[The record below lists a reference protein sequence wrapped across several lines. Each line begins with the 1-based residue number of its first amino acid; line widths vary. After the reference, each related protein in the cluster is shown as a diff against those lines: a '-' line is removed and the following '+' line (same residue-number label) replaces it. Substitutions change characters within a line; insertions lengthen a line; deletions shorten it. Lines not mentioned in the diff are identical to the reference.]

1 MNHPPA
7 PPTLPRSKPAEDLAD
22 SAGGPSAVEPVVD
35 TSTAPPPSCAED
47 PPPLQSTPEP
57 AAAQAPPDPEA
68 ATIAPTAQVNSTSPN
83 PASAAAASAAKSTR
97 RVALG
102 VLALLA
108 LLIAWQIASDRWV
121 PYTARGA
128 VAGYVAQLTPRVAGQ
143 VTEVAVQDGVVV
155 QAGDVLAQLD
165 PTPFDLAERQA
176 EAALSK
182 ALQSTRATATG
193 IVVAQAGVTAA
204 RAQRENVL
212 AANARTQ
219 ELVARG
225 FLSAVKSDDARA
237 AQRNADAQLDR
248 AQAEL
253 ERSMITA
260 GARGTGVNPEVRV
273 AQLQLER
280 AQLDKRFATL
290 TAPTRGVVTN
300 LRLAVGQYVAPGTPA
315 MTFIDARGAWITAD
329 LRENQLGNVQI
340 GDAVGI
346 TFDAAPGTVFK
357 GRVQSIAWGIDV
369 GRSSPGGL
377 LQNLPEGQWFEP
389 ARRIP
394 VHIELDGSLEDWPR
408 AVRIGGKAGVVI
420 YAEGRSNP
428 VAWLASGL
436 MQLRAWLSY
445 LY

>member
-1 MNHPPA
+1 
-7 PPTLPRSKPAEDLAD
+7 
-22 SAGGPSAVEPVVD
+22 
-35 TSTAPPPSCAED
+35 
-47 PPPLQSTPEP
+47 
-57 AAAQAPPDPEA
+57 
-68 ATIAPTAQVNSTSPN
+68 
-83 PASAAAASAAKSTR
+83 
-97 RVALG
+97 
-102 VLALLA
+102 
-108 LLIAWQIASDRWV
+108 
-121 PYTARGA
+121 
-128 VAGYVAQLTPRVAGQ
+128 
-143 VTEVAVQDGVVV
+143 
-155 QAGDVLAQLD
+155 
-165 PTPFDLAERQA
+165 
-176 EAALSK
+176 
-182 ALQSTRATATG
+182 
-193 IVVAQAGVTAA
+193 
-204 RAQRENVL
+204 
-212 AANARTQ
+212 
-219 ELVARG
+219 
-225 FLSAVKSDDARA
+225 
-237 AQRNADAQLDR
+237 
-248 AQAEL
+248 
-253 ERSMITA
+253 MITA

-436 MQLRAWLSY
+436 MQVRAHPRSAASMALMSIFVISIMASNARLAAAGSGSVMARVRATGVICHDTPHLS
-445 LY
+445 LHQPHALACPPWPMIAFQ

>member
-1 MNHPPA
+1 M
-7 PPTLPRSKPAEDLAD
+7 
-22 SAGGPSAVEPVVD
+22 
-35 TSTAPPPSCAED
+35 
-47 PPPLQSTPEP
+47 P
-57 AAAQAPPDPEA
+57 AAAA
-68 ATIAPTAQVNSTSPN
+68 AALSATASSAAPT
-83 PASAAAASAAKSTR
+83 STR
-97 RVALG
+97 WVALG
-102 VLALLA
+102 VVALLA
-108 LLIAWQIASDRWV
+108 LLMAWQIASDRWA
-121 PYTARGA
+121 PSTARGA
-128 VAGYVAQLTPRVAGQ
+128 VSGYVAQLTPRVAGQ
-143 VTEVAVQDGVVV
+143 VTAVAVQDGVVV
-155 QAGDVLAQLD
+155 QAGDTLAQLD
-165 PTPFDLAERQA
+165 ATPFELAERQA
-176 EAALSK
+176 EAALSR

-193 IVVAQAGVTAA
+193 IVAAQAGVTAA

-225 FLSAVKSDDARA
+225 FLSAVKSDDART
-237 AQRNADAQLDR
+237 AQRNADAQLER

-253 ERSMITA
+253 ERSMIVA
-260 GARGTGVNPEVRV
+260 GGRETGVNPEVRV

-280 AQLDKRFATL
+280 AQLDRRFATL

-315 MTFIDARGAWITAD
+315 MTFIDARGAWVTAD

-340 GDAVGI
+340 GDEAGVV
-346 TFDAAPGTVFK
+346 FDAAPGVVFK
-357 GRVQSIAWGIDV
+357 GRVQSIAWGVDL

-394 VHIELDGSLEDWPR
+394 VHIELDGALEDWPR

-428 VAWLASGL
+428 VAWLAAGVL
-436 MQLRAWLSY
+436 HLRAWLSY

>member
-1 MNHPPA
+1 MTNAPTPPA
-7 PPTLPRSKPAEDLAD
+7 
-22 SAGGPSAVEPVVD
+22 V
-35 TSTAPPPSCAED
+35 
-47 PPPLQSTPEP
+47 PE
-57 AAAQAPPDPEA
+57 AQPDPLPPATADA
-68 ATIAPTAQVNSTSPN
+68 APSEHPTAQPAAEEVVPRPTATLTAPTTQVPTTAPVSSSGGSATAST
-83 PASAAAASAAKSTR
+83 ATR
-97 RVALG
+97 WVAVG
-102 VLALLA
+102 VLVLLA
-108 LLIAWQIASDRWV
+108 VLIAWQIASDRWV

-143 VTEVAVQDGVVV
+143 VTAVAVQDGGVV
-155 QAGDVLAQLD
+155 QAGDTLAQLD
-165 PTPFDLAERQA
+165 TTPFELAERQA

-182 ALQSTRATATG
+182 TLQSTRATATG
-193 IVVAQAGVTAA
+193 IMAAQAGVTAA

-237 AQRNADAQLDR
+237 AQRNADAQLER

-260 GARGTGVNPEVRV
+260 GSREQGVNPEIKV

-280 AQLDKRFATL
+280 AQLDRRFATL

-340 GDAVGI
+340 GDEVSVV
-346 TFDAAPGTVFK
+346 FDAAPGTVFK

-394 VHIELDGSLEDWPR
+394 VHIELDGALEDWPP
-408 AVRIGGKAGVVI
+408 AVRIGGKAAVLI
-420 YAEGRSNP
+420 YAEGRANP
-428 VAWLASGL
+428 VAWIASGL
-436 MQLRAWLSY
+436 LQLRAWLSY